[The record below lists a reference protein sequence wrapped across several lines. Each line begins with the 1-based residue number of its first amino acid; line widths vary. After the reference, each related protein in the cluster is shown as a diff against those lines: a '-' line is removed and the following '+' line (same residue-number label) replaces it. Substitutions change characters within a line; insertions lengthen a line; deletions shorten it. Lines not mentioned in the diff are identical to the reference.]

1 MGVIDTIN
9 LPIHIAGTTQANIEL
24 TKAQIESLKLDGYEN
39 FLKHMGDLAKEY
51 ALENSSNLT
60 SAAKLLGVSKG
71 TLSKFNKQ
79 RQENGH

>member
-1 MGVIDTIN
+1 
-9 LPIHIAGTTQANIEL
+9 
-24 TKAQIESLKLDGYEN
+24 
-39 FLKHMGDLAKEY
+39 MGDLAKEY